1 LALLCDLS
9 FVEKKRRKMLD
20 PSYLMVLRKICERL
34 SNTGIN
40 WALTGSCSF
49 ALQGIDV
56 EPHDIDVQTN
66 KRGAY
71 EIENLFSEFVTSKI
85 VFSCMH
91 AHASAKRIRSY
102 LGALLID
109 GIKVEIMGDIQILG
123 EDGVWEEPVDLNLHK
138 QVVDIEGLKIP
149 VLSLDYEYQAYLK
162 LGRKEK
168 AEMLRKW
175 LHCKSLHH

>member
-1 LALLCDLS
+1 
-9 FVEKKRRKMLD
+9 MLD
-20 PSYLMVLRKICERL
+20 PSYLRVLRKICERL
-34 SNTGIN
+34 GNTGIN

-49 ALQGIDV
+49 VLQGIDV
-56 EPHDIDVQTN
+56 EPHDIDIQTN
-66 KRGAY
+66 KTGAY

-85 VFSCMH
+85 VFS
-91 AHASAKRIRSY
+91 SAERIRSY

-109 GIKVEIMGDIQILG
+109 GIKVEIMGNIQILG

-149 VLSLDYEYQAYLK
+149 VLSLDYGYQLYLK
-162 LGRKEK
+162 LSRKEK